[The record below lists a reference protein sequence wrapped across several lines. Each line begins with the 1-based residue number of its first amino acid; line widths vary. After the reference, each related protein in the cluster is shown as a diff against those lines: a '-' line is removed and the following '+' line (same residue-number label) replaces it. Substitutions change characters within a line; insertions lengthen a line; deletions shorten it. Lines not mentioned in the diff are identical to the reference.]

1 MRSVAAWR
9 AWTLAT
15 SLRIQP
21 VEDRRALKRFLLMP
35 APVYADDP
43 NWVQPLL
50 FERLEHLNPK
60 KNPYFEHAEVA
71 YWLALRG
78 NRPVGRI
85 SAQVDRLHLERH
97 GDATGNFGF
106 LEAEDDPE
114 VFAALFQAAETW
126 LKSRGM
132 RRVAGPFTLSIND
145 ETGLLVDG
153 FETPPYLMMG
163 HVPRYYG
170 PRVEAQ
176 GYRKVRDLIAYAF
189 DVVAP
194 PPPRARR
201 MLARLSQGAGLR
213 FRPIDMRRFDEEL
226 ETIVDIFNDAWSDNW
241 SFVPMTPSEVRYM
254 GKNLKPIVRAE
265 YAWIGEV
272 DDGTGGEPAAMTV
285 TLPNV
290 NEAIAD
296 LHGRLLPL
304 GWAKL
309 LWRLKVRGTRTARM
323 PLMGVRKKHQ
333 GTPRGAALA
342 LGVIEAVRSWHAEH
356 GAKEAELSWVVED
369 NRPTHE
375 IIEMVGGRPYK
386 TYRVYEKALA

>member
-1 MRSVAAWR
+1 MGPYALKDELKSVEA
-9 AWTLAT
+9 LAT
-15 SLRIQP
+15 SVIIQP
-21 VEDRRALKRFLLMP
+21 VEDRRALKRFLQMP
-35 APVYADDP
+35 ARLYAGDP
-43 NWVQPLL
+43 NWVQPLM

-78 NRPVGRI
+78 GRPVGRI

-97 GDATGNFGF
+97 GDATGHFGF

-114 VFAALFQAAETW
+114 VFAALFETAETW
-126 LKSRGM
+126 LKARGM
-132 RRVAGPFTLSIND
+132 RRATGPFTLSIND

-153 FETPPYLMMG
+153 FDTPPYLMMG

-170 PRVEAQ
+170 PRVEEQ

-194 PPPRARR
+194 PPSRARR
-201 MLARLSQGAGLR
+201 MLERLSRGAGLR
-213 FRPIDMRRFDEEL
+213 FRPIEMKRFDAEL
-226 ETIVDIFNDAWSDNW
+226 DLIVDIFNDAWSDNW

-254 GKNLKPIVRAE
+254 GKNLKPIVRAQ
-265 YAWIGEV
+265 YAWIGEA
-272 DDGTGGEPAAMTV
+272 DGAPAAMTV

-296 LHGRLLPL
+296 LHGRLLPF

-309 LWRLKVRGTRTARM
+309 VWRLKVAGTRSARM
-323 PLMGVRKKHQ
+323 PLMGVRKKYQ
-333 GTPRGAALA
+333 GTPGGAAPA
-342 LGVIEAVRSWHAEH
+342 PGVV
-356 GAKEAELSWVVED
+356 
-369 NRPTHE
+369 
-375 IIEMVGGRPYK
+375 
-386 TYRVYEKALA
+386 